1 MQHRPAQPPP
11 AEEVVKMSTKS
22 LVWSLITALVLFIAS
37 NALYVIKETEKGV
50 LLKFGQVVNPDIK
63 PGLHIKVP
71 FVNNVRKFDG
81 RVLTVDAQAERF
93 LTLEKKALIVD
104 SFAKFKVVDT
114 ARFYTATNGEIQRA
128 MGLLA
133 QRIND
138 GLRNQVGI
146 RTIQE
151 VVSGERDELMR
162 NITLELNKLANEE
175 LGVVVL
181 DVRVKKID
189 LPPDVSD
196 SVYRRMNA
204 EREKE
209 AREHRAQ
216 GQELAEGI
224 RAAADREAT
233 VILSE
238 AYRDAETIRGEGDA
252 EATRIYASAFGN
264 DPEFYSFTRSLRA
277 YQDSFQGAGDILLLK
292 PDSDFFKYLKS
303 PDGD

>member
-1 MQHRPAQPPP
+1 
-11 AEEVVKMSTKS
+11 MSTKS

-63 PGLHIKVP
+63 PGLHIKIP

-128 MGLLA
+128 VGLLA

-162 NITLELNKLANEE
+162 NITIELNKLANEE

-233 VILSE
+233 VIFSE